1 MIVQYFALVKTLK
14 EEGMIRK
21 FVIVLV
27 LSLFGLTTQHAL
39 AEKDYASELERSK
52 KELAEI
58 EVKLD
63 AQKTRLKELSRE
75 FNNADIALRQ
85 ELIACKADMDEKAH
99 IRESKRREGQ
109 LRQEHQAKMKPA
121 KAEYNRLKVARAK
134 CIKKNKSL
142 VKKIDRLANDP
153 EMETYNQ
160 EIDRLKQEI
169 EDAKTTMNEKIA
181 AIYDNAEKEIDQI
194 TDMDNKSKL
203 KNQILSDAKVKE
215 LAIRKEYKEQKQA
228 IVERMD
234 TVRKDYRKNLAEFR
248 AQRVEKASLDAQEKP
263 DKKNRKDQEKT
274 RKSTPATNFTVA
286 R

>member
-1 MIVQYFALVKTLK
+1 
-14 EEGMIRK
+14 MIRK